1 MCVRE
6 RERGSL
12 ICGCLFMFVFHI
24 NIWREREPP
33 KEPLFFFQGNS
44 FDIYQTWPLLSIK
57 QAMNNTSNED
67 EEIIRWFDEIALEAG
82 SVQTKTLQRI
92 LELNFGVEYL
102 KKWLGD
108 LNIEDIEPRALESLY
123 TSLVPLVSHA
133 DLEPYIQRIAD
144 GDPSPL
150 LTQEPITILSLR
162 LLLISSF
169 LFSPLC

>member
-1 MCVRE
+1 
-6 RERGSL
+6 
-12 ICGCLFMFVFHI
+12 
-24 NIWREREPP
+24 
-33 KEPLFFFQGNS
+33 
-44 FDIYQTWPLLSIK
+44 
-57 QAMNNTSNED
+57 MNNTSNED

-102 KKWLGD
+102 KKWLAD